1 MYMGQTSSNPKY
13 SFREVQQKKGEFILM
28 NTLPLNQQSYL
39 IKGTLPA
46 LEESQRINEYLQKNK
61 KVPIIIYGLDHQD
74 VSVGK
79 KFIQLKTLGFENVF
93 VYMGGIFEW
102 ALLQEIYGS
111 NFPSEGT
118 ISDPL
123 ELYKKIDG

>member
-1 MYMGQTSSNPKY
+1 MGQTSSNPKY
-13 SFREVQQKKGEFILM
+13 SFREVQQKKGDFILI

-46 LEESQRINEYLQKNK
+46 LEESQRINEYLYKNK
-61 KVPIIIYGLDHQD
+61 KIPIIIYGLDYQD
-74 VSVGK
+74 ASVGK

-111 NFPSEGT
+111 NFKTFGVL
-118 ISDPL
+118 SDPL
-123 ELYKKIDG
+123 DVYKKID

>member
-13 SFREVQQKKGEFILM
+13 SFREVQQKKGEYILL
-28 NTLPLNQQSYL
+28 NTLPLNKQSYL

-46 LEESQRINEYLQKNK
+46 LEESERVNEYLQKNK
-61 KVPIIIYGLDHQD
+61 KVPIIIYGLDYQD
-74 VSVGK
+74 ASVGK

-118 ISDPL
+118 LSDPL
-123 ELYKKIDG
+123 DLYKKIDG

>member
-1 MYMGQTSSNPKY
+1 MGQASSNPKY
-13 SFREVQQKKGEFILM
+13 SFREVQQKKGDFILM
-28 NTLPLNQQSYL
+28 NTLPLNKQSYL

-46 LEESQRINEYLQKNK
+46 LDESQRINEYLQKNK
-61 KVPIIIYGLDHQD
+61 KIEIIIYGLDYQD
-74 VSVGK
+74 ASVSK

-111 NFPSEGT
+111 NFPTEGC